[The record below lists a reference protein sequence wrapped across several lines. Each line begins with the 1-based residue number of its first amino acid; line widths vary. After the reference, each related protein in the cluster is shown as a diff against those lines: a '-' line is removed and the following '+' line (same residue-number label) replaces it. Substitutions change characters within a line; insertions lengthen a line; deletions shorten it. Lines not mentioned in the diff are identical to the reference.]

1 MGLSKIKPER
11 WITTELACTNGTTF
25 DPLMPGSMAY
35 ISEGCDL
42 LDIGCASGKQTFK
55 AEELGVT
62 VTGIDCWTGTLYS
75 RKSCRRRFFSL
86 LPAGWETRHLIG

>member
-1 MGLSKIKPER
+1 
-11 WITTELACTNGTTF
+11 
-25 DPLMPGSMAY
+25 MAY

-55 AEELGVT
+55 AEELGAT

-86 LPAGWETRHLIG
+86 LPAGWETRHLIGWYNRAREGSSYSRGDVWRNSQDRDSV